1 MPELDSFLAYD
12 FILATLVVMQFKTLE
27 NTSIAEL
34 LHVFNEAF
42 SDYPIPMHLTK
53 ESLINKF
60 VAESIKKEYSAGAF
74 EGDKLVGFIL
84 HGIGV
89 FDRNK
94 IAYNAGTGVI
104 PSKRGNKITSQLY
117 EFILPILKNNQIN
130 KVRLEVLSEN
140 SPAINTYTTIGFQ
153 KKRILNCYKGSLAE
167 LKSDADSSVQ
177 YLYQPDWKLLQSFW
191 DWTPSW
197 QNSIS
202 AVNNSWS
209 QLDTIGLFANDK
221 LVGYIV
227 FNPKINRILQFS
239 IDKSQRKN
247 GFGKQLLNYFALNK
261 SKTVSILNV
270 DDNSIET
277 NSFFLTSGLNL
288 FAKQDE
294 MEMEI

>member
-1 MPELDSFLAYD
+1 
-12 FILATLVVMQFKTLE
+12 MQFKTLE

-53 ESLINKF
+53 EQLINKF

-89 FDRNK
+89 FDGNK

-117 EFILPILKNNQIN
+117 EFILPILKKNQIN

-140 SPAINTYTTIGFQ
+140 SPAINTYTSIGFQ

-167 LKSDADSSVQ
+167 LKSAADSSVQ

-191 DWTPSW
+191 DWSPSW

>member
-1 MPELDSFLAYD
+1 
-12 FILATLVVMQFKTLE
+12 MQFKTLE

-53 ESLINKF
+53 EQLINKV
-60 VAESIKKEYSAGAF
+60 VAESIKKEFSAGAF

-84 HGIGV
+84 HGVNISDG
-89 FDRNK
+89 NK

-104 PSKRGNKITSQLY
+104 PDKRGNKITSKLH
-117 EFILPILKNNQIN
+117 EFILPILKKNQVNQI
-130 KVRLEVLSEN
+130 RLEVLSEN
-140 SPAINTYTTIGFQ
+140 TPAINTYTSIGFK
-153 KKRILNCYKGSLAE
+153 KKRILNCYKGSLSE
-167 LKSDADSSVQ
+167 LGSNADSSVQ

-209 QLDTIGLFANDK
+209 QLDTIGLFAHDK
-221 LVGYIV
+221 LVGYII
-227 FNPKINRILQFS
+227 FNPKINKILQFS

-270 DDNSIET
+270 DDRSIES
-277 NSFFLTSGLNL
+277 NSFLLSSGLNI
-288 FAKQDE
+288 FAKQN
-294 MEMEI
+294 EMEIEI

>member
-1 MPELDSFLAYD
+1 
-12 FILATLVVMQFKTLE
+12 MQFKTLE

-140 SPAINTYTTIGFQ
+140 SPAINTYTSIGFQ

-270 DDNSIET
+270 DDNSIDT
-277 NSFFLTSGLNL
+277 NSFFLSSGLNL